1 MVFVTGF
8 SILSRNL
15 RNSAKMKIS
24 LTLSLFCTAF
34 CLTVPILASD
44 SETTSSQGI
53 TVVFAQG
60 REIKTGRYWPPEG
73 DRKAQLTDVQEHFQ
87 VPNSRKGEIEW
98 LHPLAGGNRV
108 MAGYEDGGVL
118 WVDFQTKRSHL
129 FENAHYVELSKD
141 EKYFAYREWDP
152 DFEEKSEDDTSS
164 TIVVRRTSKPFEI
177 LIKLSSQK
185 YPGYFFFENRFYAE
199 AYDTGEPG
207 KKKSAIYECDP
218 ESRTIKKIASDC
230 TLEGESVSGD
240 RMILF
245 RSPDSSSFGDR
256 LEVVD
261 TRNQTKVFGETLINL
276 SRFEF
281 SPDGRYLA
289 AESHMSRPLTGHHL
303 IDLKK
308 KKFHDGDYD
317 IEGYAPFEVAGWSPD
332 SHWMLM
338 RYRVPDPDNTGSW
351 VREDAYL
358 VSLDGQN
365 KIKIATDLDPAV
377 CEFLP
382 IPVEKPEKE
391 EKTEKKEKAQNAGT
405 DCQLL
410 FRNGEGELCA
420 FIVEDS
426 DGWGGRDM
434 PLGEEVDTFC
444 IVPPSTPSDRK
455 N

>member
-1 MVFVTGF
+1 MQKPFVWGIVFLCAAF
-8 SILSRNL
+8 S
-15 RNSAKMKIS
+15 
-24 LTLSLFCTAF
+24 
-34 CLTVPILASD
+34 LTVPVWASD
-44 SETTSSQGI
+44 AETSSSQGI

-60 REIKTGRYWPPEG
+60 REIKTSLYWPPEG
-73 DRKAQLTDVQEHFQ
+73 ERKAQLTDVQERFR
-87 VPNSRKGEIEW
+87 VPKSREGEIEW
-98 LHPLAGGNRV
+98 LLSLAGGNRV
-108 MAGYEDGGVL
+108 MVGYKDGGIL

-129 FENAHYVELSKD
+129 FENAQYVELSKD
-141 EKYFAYREWDP
+141 EKYFAFCERDRG
-152 DFEEKSEDDTSS
+152 FEENVSVDTSS

-177 LIKLSSQK
+177 LIKLPAPK
-185 YPGYFFFENRFYAE
+185 YPGFFFFENRFYAQ
-199 AYDTGEPG
+199 AYDTGEPAR
-207 KKKSAIYECDP
+207 KKSAIYECDL

-245 RSPDSSSFGDR
+245 RSPDSSSCGDR

-261 TRNQTKVFGETLINL
+261 TRNQARVFGETLVNL
-276 SRFEF
+276 SQLKL

-308 KKFHDGDYD
+308 KKFFPEDYD

-365 KIKIATDLDPAV
+365 KIKIATGLDPAV

-382 IPVEKPEKE
+382 ISSEKPQEKRGSG
-391 EKTEKKEKAQNAGT
+391 KKEKVENSRT

-410 FRNGEGELCA
+410 YRNGEGELCA
-420 FIVEDS
+420 FIVKDS

-434 PLGEEVDTFC
+434 PLGEEVDSFC
-444 IVPPSTPSDRK
+444 IVPPATPSDRK